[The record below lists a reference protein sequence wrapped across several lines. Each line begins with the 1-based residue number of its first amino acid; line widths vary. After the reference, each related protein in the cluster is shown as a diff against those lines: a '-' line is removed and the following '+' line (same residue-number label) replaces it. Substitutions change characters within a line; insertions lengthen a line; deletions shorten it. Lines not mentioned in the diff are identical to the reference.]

1 MARKE
6 LVIAIKAIDQIS
18 APIRQTMTA
27 IGRLGRRAIDTS
39 ARVLRSMG
47 GLAKSLLNIR
57 TLFATIATAFA
68 GGAIVRSLAGV
79 AAELDRTAKAARALG
94 IAVEEYSKLEFVAD
108 RAGISTDQ
116 LATAFRTAQRN
127 VAQFVRGEGG
137 QAARAFRDLDV
148 SLTDANGRIREGT
161 DLLKAILVPISQIP
175 DEAVRTQKLVDVFGR
190 AGAQMKNLGQD
201 FEGVLD
207 QAVRLG
213 FVTENQARV
222 AEAFQDSLTNLRRG
236 WLIFKANVLEAI
248 GPVLEDMVN
257 KSAENLSRFGKSV
270 GDFLLTVRAAF
281 GDGKLA
287 TQARMALLQV
297 YDNIVQVGKVLI
309 DTGASLLGVALFAA
323 TKAAIDGM
331 GEFIKTDLGR
341 EFTLGVTG
349 AVIALD
355 ENLKK
360 LGDARFVLFPRLS
373 MAIGGLREGMM
384 DLSRQAIGSGAT
396 IGDVAGTVAARV
408 SDVMPAIN
416 AEIARMRDR
425 LLELAPKFDKTGELV
440 RTVADAMRQLG
451 IESKDAGGNAEEAA
465 FKIRDILP
473 SIAQGFKTARDQ
485 AAASA
490 LQFVKL
496 GEDIFNTMGNQI
508 SRGLGDL
515 ATGAARAK
523 DAFRDMAKGILDD
536 LTRLIIRMAVFN
548 ALSAAF
554 GGGSIRAAS
563 LNNTPAGG
571 FPSVGNGFRDAFA
584 LTGGVIQPGGHVRR
598 FAGGGVVPGPN
609 INRDMVPA
617 LLAPGEGVVN
627 RRGMRN
633 LGSGGLAS
641 INRGEGGG
649 GFTINLYQTNNFQG
663 GANQRNADIVGK
675 SAVLALAQACRM
687 NPGARDRLA
696 GALGFAR

>member
-47 GLAKSLLNIR
+47 GLAKSLLNVR

-148 SLTDANGRIREGT
+148 TLTDANGRILEGT

-213 FVTENQARV
+213 FVTENQARI
-222 AEAFQDSLTNLRRG
+222 AEAFQDSITNLRRG

-257 KSAENLSRFGKSV
+257 RSAENLSRFGKMV

-287 TQARMALLQV
+287 AQARVALLQI
-297 YDNIVQVGKVLI
+297 YDNVLDVGRALI
-309 DTGASLLGVALFAA
+309 ESGARVLGVVLFGA
-323 TKAAIDGM
+323 TKAAIDGISKM
-331 GEFIKTDLGR
+331 IKTDLGR
-341 EFTLGVTG
+341 ELVLGVTG
-349 AVIALD
+349 AVVELD
-355 ENLKK
+355 DAMDK
-360 LGDARFVLFPRLS
+360 LGAARGVVFRGLS
-373 MAIGGLREGMM
+373 PVVTGARALLE
-384 DLSRQAIGSGAT
+384 DLSREAVSSGAT
-396 IGDVAGTVAARV
+396 MADVAGTVAGRV
-408 SDVMPAIN
+408 AVIMPAVN
-416 AEIARMRDR
+416 AEFARTRDR
-425 LLELAPKFDKTGELV
+425 LLELAPQFDKTGELV
-440 RTVADAMRQLG
+440 RAIADSMRQLG
-451 IESKDAGGNAEEAA
+451 IETEAAGGKVEEAG
-465 FKIRDILP
+465 FKFADIWP
-473 SIAQGFKTARDQ
+473 SISQGFKNARDE
-485 AAASA
+485 AAATA
-490 LQFVKL
+490 LQFVQL
-496 GEDIFNTMGNQI
+496 GEDIFNTVGNRI
-508 SRGLGDL
+508 SGGLGDL
-515 ATGAARAK
+515 ATGAAKAK

-554 GGGSIRAAS
+554 GGGRQIGAAN
-563 LNNTPAGG
+563 LNNAPAGG
-571 FPSVGNGFRDAFA
+571 FQSVGTGFDTAFA
-584 LTGGVIQPGGHVRR
+584 RTGGVIRPGGHVRR
-598 FAGGGVVPGPN
+598 FFAGGVVPGPN
-609 INRDMVPA
+609 INRDMVPVLA
-617 LLAPGEGVVN
+617 APGEGFVN
-627 RRGMRN
+627 RRGMRS
-633 LGSGGLAS
+633 LGAEGLAS
-641 INRGEGGG
+641 INRGEGAGGGVTVHMVNHFHG
-649 GFTINLYQTNNFQG
+649 GFTQSM
-663 GANQRNADIVGK
+663 A
-675 SAVLALAQACRM
+675 AQAAGTLEAAILKAINNKPAFRDQLR
-687 NPGARDRLA
+687 ARLT
-696 GALGFAR
+696 

>member
-6 LVIAIKAIDQIS
+6 LVIAIKAVDMIS
-18 APIRQTMTA
+18 GTIRNTMTA
-27 IGRLGRRAIDTS
+27 IGRLGRRAIDTT

-47 GLAKSLLNIR
+47 GLAKSLLNVR

-68 GGAIVRSLAGV
+68 GGALVRSLAGV

-108 RAGISTDQ
+108 RAGISADQ

-148 SLTDANGRIREGT
+148 TLTDANGRILEGT

-190 AGAQMKNLGQD
+190 AGAQLKNLGQD

-207 QAVRLG
+207 QAERLG

-257 KSAENLSRFGKSV
+257 RSAENLSRFGKMV

-287 TQARMALLQV
+287 AQARVALLQI
-297 YDNIVQVGKVLI
+297 YDNVLDAGRALI
-309 DTGASLLGVALFAA
+309 ESGARVLGVVLFGA
-323 TKAAIDGM
+323 TRAAIDGISTM
-331 GEFIKTDLGR
+331 IKTDLGR
-341 EFTLGVTG
+341 ELTLGVTG
-349 AVIALD
+349 AVIELD
-355 ENLKK
+355 DAMDK
-360 LGDARFVLFPRLS
+360 LGAARGVVFRGLS
-373 MAIGGLREGMM
+373 PLVTGARALLE
-384 DLSRQAIGSGAT
+384 DLSREAISSGAT
-396 IGDVAGTVAARV
+396 MADVAGTVAGRV
-408 SDVMPAIN
+408 AVIMPAVN
-416 AEIARMRDR
+416 TELARTRDR

-440 RTVADAMRQLG
+440 RAIADSMRQLG
-451 IESKDAGGNAEEAA
+451 IKTEGASGKVEEAG
-465 FKIRDILP
+465 FKFADIWP
-473 SIAQGFKTARDQ
+473 SIAQGFKNARDD
-485 AAASA
+485 AKATA
-490 LQFVKL
+490 LDFVQL
-496 GEDIFNTMGNQI
+496 GEDIFNTVGNRI
-508 SRGLGDL
+508 SGGLGDL
-515 ATGAARAK
+515 ATGAAKAK
-523 DAFRDMAKGILDD
+523 DAFREMAKGILDD

-548 ALSAAF
+548 ALSAVF
-554 GGGSIRAAS
+554 GGGKKIPVADLSDNPLGDFQS
-563 LNNTPAGG
+563 FAGAG
-571 FPSVGNGFRDAFA
+571 AAFA
-584 LTGGVIQPGGHVRR
+584 RTGGVIRPGGHVRR
-598 FAGGGVVPGPN
+598 FIAGGVVPGPN
-609 INRDMVPA
+609 LNRDMVPA

-649 GFTINLYQTNNFQG
+649 AFSFTFAPTIHMHG
-663 GANQRNADIVGK
+663 GG
-675 SAVLALAQACRM
+675 SAAS
-687 NPGARDRLA
+687 ARDSTQAMKAAFLKLFNNEPAFRDQIRARLT
-696 GALGFAR
+696 